1 MIRVF
6 TPGIFC
12 RPNVD
17 TNGFDKHPQC
27 RFAGQQPE
35 QEKRQHRNNDWR
47 WQEQQRST
55 AEPGEI
61 R

>member
-6 TPGIFC
+6 TPAFFC

-17 TNGFDKHPQC
+17 TNSFDKHPQC

-35 QEKRQHRNNDWR
+35 QEKRQYRNNDWC
-47 WQEQQRST
+47 WQEQ
-55 AEPGEI
+55 
-61 R
+61 

>member
-6 TPGIFC
+6 TPAFC

-55 AEPGEI
+55 AEP
-61 R
+61 RDPVS